1 MYFTG
6 EWYVKSYKENDI
18 LSTLLYSFL
27 FREVIGFMERTM
39 YMESQESWILV

>member
-18 LSTLLYSFL
+18 LSTLLYSFYL
-27 FREVIGFMERTM
+27 GR
-39 YMESQESWILV
+39 